1 MFSKSIINATFGF
14 RVSIFN
20 ESKLIFSQ
28 TYDESVYAHLSKNSY
43 ENATEAYNQLEERE
57 AL

>member
-20 ESKLIFSQ
+20 ESKLIFS
-28 TYDESVYAHLSKNSY
+28 
-43 ENATEAYNQLEERE
+43 
-57 AL
+57 